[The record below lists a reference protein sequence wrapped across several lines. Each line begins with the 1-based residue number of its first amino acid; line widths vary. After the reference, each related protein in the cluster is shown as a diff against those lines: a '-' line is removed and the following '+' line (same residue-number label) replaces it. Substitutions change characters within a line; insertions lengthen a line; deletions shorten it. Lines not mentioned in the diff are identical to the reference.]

1 VASIRL
7 LGERAGEILQAS
19 FPQGVRESD

>member
-7 LGERAGEILQAS
+7 LGERPGDVLQAS
-19 FPQGVRESD
+19 FPRGVSEED